1 MASTSCLAA
10 ARPIRCAKF
19 QGTRHLGRTTPVA
32 SGRLLQERVAWCTS
46 HKSEPGGLQGDET
59 DESTMTVDC
68 DGHTEAVSGHE
79 DTTPTL
85 RLLYTITEL

>member
-1 MASTSCLAA
+1 
-10 ARPIRCAKF
+10 
-19 QGTRHLGRTTPVA
+19 V
-32 SGRLLQERVAWCTS
+32 
-46 HKSEPGGLQGDET
+46 LQGDET

-85 RLLYTITEL
+85 HLLYTITEL